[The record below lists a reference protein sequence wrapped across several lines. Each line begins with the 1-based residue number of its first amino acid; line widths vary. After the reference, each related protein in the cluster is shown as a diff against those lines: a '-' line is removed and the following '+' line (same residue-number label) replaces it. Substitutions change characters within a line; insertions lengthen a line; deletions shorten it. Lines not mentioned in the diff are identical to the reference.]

1 MQKKKNS
8 CSTRPRRPRRAATI
22 SSRPASLPLLWGP
35 DSVLLLEVGSSPL
48 QSHTHEHIV
57 SLEPNIH
64 RNLDQCSLL
73 EVAPLE
79 LVHDRRNLL
88 TNHLHCKNH
97 MLNIFVSFR
106 RHEHDPLQWDPAALP
121 PTCPA
126 SLLSHHASHAEWTL
140 SYNHSIRQ
148 SRQNGLIRVDPQTP

>member
-1 MQKKKNS
+1 MKKNS
-8 CSTRPRRPRRAATI
+8 CSTKPRWPRRAARSPPVPLPCRCCGDRT
-22 SSRPASLPLLWGP
+22 RFCLWKWDLHRYSLT
-35 DSVLLLEVGSSPL
+35 
-48 QSHTHEHIV
+48 HTSTS
-57 SLEPNIH
+57 SLEPYIH

-73 EVAPLE
+73 EVAQLE
-79 LVHDRRNLL
+79 LVHDPRNLL

-97 MLNIFVSFR
+97 MLNIFVSTVGTK
-106 RHEHDPLQWDPAALP
+106 HDPLQWDPAALP